1 MLKTTPSFPQ
11 EMKANRHLKVAVWK
25 KVNTKKKALISLG
38 VPKREAW
45 MLANSRKAYARC
57 ASSFLNN
64 VLTNKRLKERGLV
77 FLLDQYDLK
86 HC

>member
-1 MLKTTPSFPQ
+1 M
-11 EMKANRHLKVAVWK
+11 
-25 KVNTKKKALISLG
+25 NTKKKALISLG

-64 VLTNKRLKERGLV
+64 EKGGGIQKKKKKG
-77 FLLDQYDLK
+77 
-86 HC
+86 